1 MGCCLG
7 AVLLA
12 GAPRLTLILWWFFDP
27 ARVAGTFSWTLAPG
41 SWTIPAWLWAVI
53 GFVFLPWVTVAL
65 VFTSPGGIVG
75 VDWAIVVI
83 ALLIDLGALGS
94 GREAQR
100 RRT

>member
-12 GAPRLTLILWWFFDP
+12 GAPRLALALWWFFDP
-27 ARVAGTFSWTLAPG
+27 ARVEGAFNWTTVIG
-41 SWTIPAWLWAVI
+41 GWTVPTWLWAAL

-65 VFTSPGGIVG
+65 VFVAPGGVAG
-75 VDWAIVVI
+75 FDWAILVI
-83 ALLIDLGALGS
+83 ALLIDLGAVGG

>member
-12 GAPRLTLILWWFFDP
+12 GTPRLALALWWFFDP
-27 ARVAGTFSWTLAPG
+27 ARVEGAFNWTTVIG
-41 SWTIPAWLWAVI
+41 GWTVPAWLWAVL

-65 VFTSPGGIVG
+65 VFVAPRWCGRVR
-75 VDWAIVVI
+75 
-83 ALLIDLGALGS
+83 LGDPRHRTADRS
-94 GREAQR
+94 RRRR

>member
-7 AVLLA
+7 AVLLS
-12 GAPRLTLILWWFFDP
+12 GAPRLALILWWFFDP
-27 ARVAGTFSWTLAPG
+27 ARVEGMFNWTVALG
-41 SWTIPAWLWAVI
+41 SWTIPAWLWAVT

-75 VDWAIVVI
+75 FDWAIVVI
-83 ALLIDLGALGS
+83 ALLFDLGAFGS